1 MRHCRRQNSLPVFR
15 VAQEE
20 AKEFFHKVWK
30 GIMTKRFSLLTV
42 AVLVLV
48 GMIAGSVLNRVISG
62 DNIYEQLTKFKDVL
76 SLTEK
81 YYVED
86 VDTQKLTES
95 AINGVLN
102 DLDPHS
108 VYIPASQ
115 LQRVNEEF
123 QGSFDGIG
131 IEFSILNDT
140 LLVVSPIIGGPSE
153 ALGIMAGDKIVR
165 INDSSAV
172 KITEADVRSKL
183 RGPKGTHVRV
193 TILRAGIDGPLDFDI
208 TRDKIPLYTVDT
220 SFMIDDQTGYVT
232 VTRFAATTY
241 TEFVEALTHLKKS
254 GMKRLVL
261 DLRGNAGGFLEQA
274 FKLTDELM
282 PKGKKIVYTKGRRT
296 EFDEEYVSSGGAKFA
311 DIGLIVLVN
320 NGSASASEIV
330 SGAVQDWDRG
340 LIVGETTFGKG
351 LVQRQFPLG
360 DGSAFRLTTARYY
373 TPSGRLIQRPYGE
386 DKAKYQ
392 REAFERDETEGEN
405 VEHMA
410 EKDSTRPV
418 YKTAGGRPVYG
429 GGGITPDYIVKS
441 DRLSEYTVQ
450 LRSKLVFLAYSNAY
464 VEEHGKEL
472 RDRYGKDVMRFAAEF
487 QMTPE
492 MLDGLLAIAKSK
504 NIEFKKDQY
513 EKDLRYVKALT
524 KAFIGRNLWGNE
536 GSARVMLAEDTQ
548 FIKAMT
554 LFPEAEKIARNI
566 TSLK

>member
-1 MRHCRRQNSLPVFR
+1 MD
-15 VAQEE
+15 
-20 AKEFFHKVWK
+20 
-30 GIMTKRFSLLTV
+30 SLLFRMKPRSFFARYGRGKTEDYDQEIF
-42 AVLVLV
+42 AAH
-48 GMIAGSVLNRVISG
+48 GCHSG
-62 DNIYEQLTKFKDVL
+62 DNIYEQLNKFKDVL

-95 AINGVLN
+95 AITGVLS

-108 VYIPASQ
+108 VYIPAAQ

-123 QGSFDGIG
+123 QGSFEGIG

-153 ALGIMAGDKIVR
+153 ALGIQAGDKIVR

-172 KITEADVRSKL
+172 KITEADVRQKL
-183 RGPKGTHVRV
+183 RGPKGTKVRV
-193 TILRAGIDGPLDFDI
+193 VILRAGITGELDFEI
-208 TRDKIPLYTVDT
+208 TRDKIPLYTVDA
-220 SFMIDDQTGYVT
+220 SFMVDDETGYIT

-241 TEFVEALTHLKKS
+241 TEFVDAVGKLKQH
-254 GMKRLVL
+254 GMKRLIL

-282 PKGKKIVYTKGRRT
+282 PKGKKIVYTKGRRS
-296 EFDEEYVSSGGAKFA
+296 EFDEQYVSSGSAKFA
-311 DIGLIVLVN
+311 DIALVVLVN

-330 SGAVQDWDRG
+330 AGAVQDWDRG

-373 TPSGRLIQRPYGE
+373 TPSGRLIQRPYDG

-392 REAFERDETEGEN
+392 REPFEREETEGEN
-405 VEHMA
+405 VEHNA

-418 YKTAGGRPVYG
+418 FKTAGGRPVYG
-429 GGGITPDYIVKS
+429 GGGITPDYILKA
-441 DRLSEYTVQ
+441 DRLSEYSVQ
-450 LRSKLVFLAYSNAY
+450 LRSKLVFLEYANKY
-464 VEEHGKEL
+464 VDREGKNLREE
-472 RDRYGKDVMRFAAEF
+472 YGKDVRRFASEF
-487 QMTPE
+487 TVTPE
-492 MLDGLLAIAKSK
+492 MLEEVRAVAQAKK
-504 NIEFKKDQY
+504 IEFKQDLY
-513 EKDLRYVKALT
+513 DKDLRYIKAFT
-524 KAFIGRNLWGNE
+524 KAYIGRSLWGNE

-548 FIKAMT
+548 FRKAMT

-566 TSLK
+566 SSLK